1 MVGELDAAMDALA
14 STLAASCTGR
24 VVTRSFTPIAQR
36 TAEELEAGVLAL
48 MAQGESGY
56 ANYRGREAELGT
68 VKVVL
73 VGQVKVADGS
83 PPVEI
88 ERAEF
93 AFAEQI
99 KTALHGPLLPPLRQA
114 LARSFAQSGQLEHPY
129 GWVAFE
135 LEVMA

>member
-1 MVGELDAAMDALA
+1 MGELDAAMGALQA
-14 STLAASCTGR
+14 TLAAACPGR
-24 VVTRSFTPIAQR
+24 LVSRSFAPMPLR
-36 TAEELEAGVLAL
+36 SAEELQAGVLAL
-48 MAQGESGY
+48 MAQGEAGY

-73 VGQVKVADGS
+73 LGQVKVAEDS
-83 PPVEI
+83 APVAI
-88 ERAEF
+88 EQAEF

-99 KTALHGPLLPPLRQA
+99 KAALHGPLLPPLRQA
-114 LARSFAQSGQLEHPY
+114 LARSFVQSGQLEHPY